1 MSRRTTALFKVGLSA
16 LHYTGLD
23 AALSRWSRG
32 AGAVLMLHQV
42 TAEPPPAFSP
52 NRILRVTPNFLEAT
66 IRQVRD
72 AGFDIVSMDEVARRL
87 DSPDGSRPFVAFTLD
102 DAYRDNLLEAY
113 PVFRRN
119 DVPFT
124 IYAPTDYL
132 DGRGEL
138 WWIAL
143 ERVIAATDTLT
154 AEIHKSGE
162 TFATRT
168 VGEKSLAF
176 HRIYWRLRG
185 IDETVARAE
194 VRRLCEAHGIDGAH
208 LCRELI
214 MTWDE
219 LKSMANDPLVT
230 IGAHTCRHYAVA
242 RLPEAVAHREMAD
255 SKLRIER
262 ELRRPCRHFSFPF
275 GDEASAGPRDFALA
289 REVGFETA
297 VTTRKGVVRL
307 DRPASARAI
316 PRVSLNGDYQDARYV
331 KVLLSGV
338 PFALRDAARSLLRRH
353 API

>member
-1 MSRRTTALFKVGLSA
+1 MSRRTTALFKAGLSA

-23 AALSRWSRG
+23 SALSRWSRG

-42 TAEPPPAFSP
+42 TAQPPPAFSP
-52 NRILRVTPNFLEAT
+52 NRILQVTPHFLDAT
-66 IRQVRD
+66 IRQVRE

-87 DSPDGSRPFVAFTLD
+87 EAPGGRPFVAFTLD

-113 PVFRRN
+113 PVFRKRN
-119 DVPFT
+119 VPFT

-143 ERVIAATDTLT
+143 ERVIAGTQTLT
-154 AEIHKSGE
+154 TQIGGISESH
-162 TFATRT
+162 ATRT

-176 HRIYWRLRG
+176 HRIYWRLRA
-185 IDETVARAE
+185 IDETFARAE
-194 VRRLCEAHGIDGAH
+194 VRRLCEMHGIDSAD

-214 MTWDE
+214 MTWAE
-219 LKSMANDPLVT
+219 LKSMADDPLVT
-230 IGAHTCRHYAVA
+230 IGAHTCRHFAVA
-242 RLPEAVAHREMAD
+242 RLPEATARREMAD
-255 SKLRIER
+255 SKRRIEH
-262 ELRRPCRHFSFPF
+262 ELGRSCRHFSFPF

-307 DRPASARAI
+307 DRPTSATAI

-338 PFALRDAARSLLRRH
+338 PFAMRDAARFVLRRH
-353 API
+353 APV

>member
-1 MSRRTTALFKVGLSA
+1 MSRRTTALFKAGLSA

-42 TAEPPPAFSP
+42 TAEPPPEFSP
-52 NRILRVTPNFLEAT
+52 NRILRVTPDFLEAT
-66 IRQVRD
+66 IRQVRQ
-72 AGFDIVSMDEVARRL
+72 AGFDVLSMDEVARRL
-87 DSPDGSRPFVAFTLD
+87 DRPGEGRPFVAFTLD

-119 DVPFT
+119 AVPFT
-124 IYAPTDYL
+124 IYAPTEYL

-143 ERVIAATDTLT
+143 ERAIAATQSLTTLIGERT
-154 AEIHKSGE
+154 A
-162 TFATRT
+162 TFHTRT

-176 HRIYWRLRG
+176 HRLYWRLRS
-185 IDETVARAE
+185 IEEAVARAE
-194 VRRLCEAHGIDGAH
+194 VRRLCEVHGIDGAA
-208 LCRELI
+208 LCRQLI

-219 LKSMANDPLVT
+219 IKSLADDPLVT
-230 IGAHTCRHYAVA
+230 IGAHTCRHFAVA
-242 RLPEAVAHREMAD
+242 RLPEGEARREMAD
-255 SKLRIER
+255 SKARIER
-262 ELRRPCRHFSFPF
+262 ELGRPCRHFSFPF
-275 GDEASAGPRDFALA
+275 GDETSAGPRDFALA

-297 VTTRKGVVRL
+297 VTTRKGIVRL
-307 DRPASARAI
+307 HRPAEARAI

-338 PFALRDAARSLLRRH
+338 PFALRDAARLVLRRG
-353 API
+353 APV